1 MPSPLASPT
10 ASATPNALGG
20 SGSDSGSWFSAL
32 VSGAAR
38 HGGGSGPAGGLG
50 AAAIR
55 VPVSEAELADSA
67 QVQFETPNIVA
78 EDSVTLKPG
87 TFTMQTQLP
96 AIISVSAAVLIALAA
111 VLAIRVVRNRRANL
125 GRARRLVP
133 VS

>member
-1 MPSPLASPT
+1 
-10 ASATPNALGG
+10 
-20 SGSDSGSWFSAL
+20 
-32 VSGAAR
+32 
-38 HGGGSGPAGGLG
+38 LG

-67 QVQFETPNIVA
+67 QAQFETPNIVA
-78 EDSVTLKPG
+78 EDSLTLKQG

-96 AIISVSAAVLIALAA
+96 AIISGSAAVLIALAA
-111 VLAIRVVRNRRANL
+111 VLAIRLVRNRRANL